1 MRIVLLGKNGDS
13 TAIVYNRLVEEGY
26 DITTIIENPADR
38 KKMMI
43 RRVKKI
49 GLRKVLGQILFKIIA
64 EPKIKKEGIIRR
76 DEILKKYNLSID
88 KKYENSEKYHK
99 INSINDDEC
108 MELLKSINPDIIIIN
123 GTRIVSERTL
133 NCIKAPFINMHMGIT
148 PKYRGV
154 HGGYWALVEDD
165 REHCGVTVHKVDT
178 GVDTGKILYQAV
190 INPTN
195 EDNLYTYQYLQ
206 AAKGVDLELKVLK
219 DFEGGEL
226 IEMPENDMPS
236 KLWYHPTIWEYNR
249 GKKKGIC

>member
-1 MRIVLLGKNGDS
+1 MKIVLLGKNGDS

-43 RRVKKI
+43 RRIKRI
-49 GLRKVLGQILFKIIA
+49 GLIKVIGQILFKIIS
-64 EPKIKKEGIIRR
+64 EPKIKREGIIRR

-88 KKYENSEKYHK
+88 KMYESSEKYHK
-99 INSINDDEC
+99 VDSINDDEC
-108 MELLKSINPDIIIIN
+108 IELLKSINPDIVIIN
-123 GTRIVSERTL
+123 GTRIVSEKTL
-133 NCIKAPFINMHMGIT
+133 NCIDASFINMHMGIT

-154 HGGYWALVEDD
+154 HGGYWALIEDD
-165 REHCGVTVHKVDT
+165 RDHCGVTVHKVDT
-178 GVDTGKILYQAV
+178 GVDTGKILYQDV
-190 INPTN
+190 IEPTN
-195 EDNLYTYQYLQ
+195 KDNLYTYQYLQ

-219 DFEGGEL
+219 DFENGGL
-226 IEMPENDMPS
+226 IEMEEHEMPS